1 MAEWEK
7 NMDSKV
13 NKTGEQPYT
22 CPSILP
28 FTSLP
33 PKNEAN
39 NNSFYR
45 SVMKAKKNDGFFF
58 KKNNFFEY
66 FFHSIVEKNKLSEPH
81 SFSFLIYLALG
92 VKNIIC

>member
-1 MAEWEK
+1 MAKWEK

-45 SVMKAKKNDGFFF
+45 SVMKAKKNDGFF
-58 KKNNFFEY
+58 
-66 FFHSIVEKNKLSEPH
+66 
-81 SFSFLIYLALG
+81 
-92 VKNIIC
+92 